1 MAMIATTPSES
12 AELSEILKLQLPT
25 ESAVVLPSELSAAK
39 SSIVVP
45 AFAVPVKVGV
55 LSLVRLSVSE
65 LPVSEA
71 GLKSG
76 VEGALTP
83 NAVENMKLVKP
94 S

>member
-1 MAMIATTPSES
+1 M
-12 AELSEILKLQLPT
+12 
-25 ESAVVLPSELSAAK
+25 
-39 SSIVVP
+39 P

-76 VEGALTP
+76 VEGALDLF
-83 NAVENMKLVKP
+83 VD
-94 S
+94 